1 MEPPGEG
8 CGTRRRWTSMRRKWL
23 DPRRSKVLKVAV
35 GGTVLGLAGGAT
47 ALAGVRV
54 ASPEPTPVDAPSD
67 DTVSLDLEDGTVEVE
82 VDDEIEDDLDGD
94 NQGAG
99 ADVESVT
106 GDTPP
111 AQESVET
118 LDSVDQDSVDAQ
130 DDSPDAVQNDAD
142 DESID
147 ADDQGEDN
155 DDQGEDESVDNDDQS
170 ANSD

>member
-8 CGTRRRWTSMRRKWL
+8 CGTRRRWTGMRRKWL

-54 ASPEPTPVDAPSD
+54 ASPEPAPVDAPSD

-118 LDSVDQDSVDAQ
+118 LDSVDQDSVDA
-130 DDSPDAVQNDAD
+130 
-142 DESID
+142 DEESVE
-147 ADDQGEDN
+147 ADDQDQESVDN
-155 DDQGEDESVDNDDQS
+155 QDDQSVDNDDQS
-170 ANSD
+170 SDSD

>member
-1 MEPPGEG
+1 
-8 CGTRRRWTSMRRKWL
+8 MRRKWL

-47 ALAGVRV
+47 ALAGVRA
-54 ASPEPTPVDAPSD
+54 ASPDPAPVDAPSD

-118 LDSVDQDSVDAQ
+118 LDSVDQDSVDADEESVDNQNEDQ
-130 DDSPDAVQNDAD
+130 DV
-142 DESID
+142 
-147 ADDQGEDN
+147 
-155 DDQGEDESVDNDDQS
+155 ESVDNDDQS
-170 ANSD
+170 SDSD

>member
-1 MEPPGEG
+1 
-8 CGTRRRWTSMRRKWL
+8 MRRKWL

-47 ALAGVRV
+47 ALAGVRA
-54 ASPEPTPVDAPSD
+54 ASPEPAPVDAPSD

-118 LDSVDQDSVDAQ
+118 LDSVDQDSVDA
-130 DDSPDAVQNDAD
+130 
-142 DESID
+142 DEESVE
-147 ADDQGEDN
+147 ADDQDQESVDN
-155 DDQGEDESVDNDDQS
+155 QDDQSVDNDDQS
-170 ANSD
+170 SDSD

>member
-1 MEPPGEG
+1 
-8 CGTRRRWTSMRRKWL
+8 MRRKWL

-47 ALAGVRV
+47 ALAGVRA
-54 ASPEPTPVDAPSD
+54 ASPDPAPVDAPSD
-67 DTVSLDLEDGTVEVE
+67 DTVSLDLEDGTVEVD

-94 NQGAG
+94 DQGAD

-118 LDSVDQDSVDAQ
+118 LDSVDQDSVEANDQ
-130 DDSPDAVQNDAD
+130 DQESVDAD
-142 DESID
+142 D
-147 ADDQGEDN
+147 ADDQGEDGDHQGEDG
-155 DDQGEDESVDNDDQS
+155 DDQGDDQSADNDDQS
-170 ANSD
+170 SDSD

>member
-1 MEPPGEG
+1 
-8 CGTRRRWTSMRRKWL
+8 MRRKWL

-47 ALAGVRV
+47 ALAGVRA
-54 ASPEPTPVDAPSD
+54 ASPEPAPVDAPSD

-94 NQGAG
+94 NQGAD
-99 ADVESVT
+99 ADVESVS

-118 LDSVDQDSVDAQ
+118 LDSVDQDSVDADEESVDNQNEDQDEESVDNHDQ
-130 DDSPDAVQNDAD
+130 DDQ
-142 DESID
+142 
-147 ADDQGEDN
+147 
-155 DDQGEDESVDNDDQS
+155 SVDNDDQS
-170 ANSD
+170 SDSD

>member
-8 CGTRRRWTSMRRKWL
+8 CGTRRRWTGMRRKWL

-54 ASPEPTPVDAPSD
+54 ASPEPAPVDAPSD

-111 AQESVET
+111 AQESV
-118 LDSVDQDSVDAQ
+118 DSVDQDSVDADEESVDNQ
-130 DDSPDAVQNDAD
+130 DQNDQ
-142 DESID
+142 
-147 ADDQGEDN
+147 DQ
-155 DDQGEDESVDNDDQS
+155 ESVDNDDQDDQS
-170 ANSD
+170 VDNDDQSSDSD

>member
-8 CGTRRRWTSMRRKWL
+8 CGTRRRWTGMRRKWL

-54 ASPEPTPVDAPSD
+54 ASPEPAPVDAPSD

-118 LDSVDQDSVDAQ
+118 LDSVDQDSVDADEESVDNQ
-130 DDSPDAVQNDAD
+130 DQNDQ
-142 DESID
+142 
-147 ADDQGEDN
+147 DQ
-155 DDQGEDESVDNDDQS
+155 ESVDNDDQDDQS
-170 ANSD
+170 VDNDDQSSDSD

>member
-1 MEPPGEG
+1 
-8 CGTRRRWTSMRRKWL
+8 MRRKWL

-47 ALAGVRV
+47 ALAGVRA
-54 ASPEPTPVDAPSD
+54 ASPDPAPVDAPSD
-67 DTVSLDLEDGTVEVE
+67 DTVSLDLEDGTVEVD

-94 NQGAG
+94 DQGAD

-118 LDSVDQDSVDAQ
+118 LDSVDQDSVDADEESVENQNEDQDEESVDNQDQ
-130 DDSPDAVQNDAD
+130 DDQSA
-142 DESID
+142 
-147 ADDQGEDN
+147 
-155 DDQGEDESVDNDDQS
+155 DNDDQS
-170 ANSD
+170 SDSD